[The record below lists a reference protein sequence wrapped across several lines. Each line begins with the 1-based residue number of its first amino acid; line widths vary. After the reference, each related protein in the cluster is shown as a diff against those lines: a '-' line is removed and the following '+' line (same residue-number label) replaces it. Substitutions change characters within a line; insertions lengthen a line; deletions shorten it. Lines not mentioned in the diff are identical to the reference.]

1 MRYINTLH
9 EGETIRNV
17 YLCKGKRSAETR
29 NGRPYDNLI
38 LQDKTGTLDGKVWD
52 PNSGGIAD
60 YDELDFIEVYGEIIS
75 YNNNLQMN
83 IKQIRKV
90 QEGEYIAADYM
101 PTTEKSTDGMY
112 EELLGY
118 IKKVDNQYL
127 RQVLDYYFIKDE
139 TFIRNFKGHSAAK
152 TVHHGFAGGLLEHT
166 LSVVKFCDYMAGA
179 YPILNKD
186 LLFTAAICHDIGKTK
201 ELYIFEQLVANL
213 MKVTNQTGTWVPLY
227 VMTSEINDSM
237 TREFFEEHGYF
248 GYDKDYVKFFVQEMV
263 PAVDFDGNLL
273 MKSEDS
279 LAMSPNGNGG
289 WFKSLINAGLD
300 KDLKDKGVEWLN
312 VFGVDNVLQQIAD
325 PVFVGAIIESGCV
338 SGSKVVRKC
347 DPYERVGAMCLENG
361 KPSIV
366 EYYELTPE
374 MAEAK
379 NENGSLQ
386 YGFGVILNYLF
397 RVDKLMAIAEKSLP
411 IHVVEKKVPYIDENG
426 TEHKPETPNAY
437 KFETLILDMVYM
449 MDNSLPFEVDREKEF
464 APVKNATGTDS
475 VETARALLE
484 KNGIE
489 I

>member
-1 MRYINTLH
+1 MLLSFLLISSLAGIFTACDDIEDEYITDTQLSILQESRTSLNYLLKNSTYGTAPGTYPETGKDILNAAIAELDALITRVEAGEELDETTLEAAVAKVNQAIDEFKNSKYYNLSPEAQQYIN
-9 EGETIRNV
+9 
-17 YLCKGKRSAETR
+17 
-29 NGRPYDNLI
+29 NLLAKADEI
-38 LQDKTGTLDGKVWD
+38 LAIV
-52 PNSGGIAD
+52 N
-60 YDELDFIEVYGEIIS
+60 
-75 YNNNLQMN
+75 
-83 IKQIRKV
+83 
-90 QEGEYIAADYM
+90 
-101 PTTEKSTDGMY
+101 
-112 EELLGY
+112 
-118 IKKVDNQYL
+118 
-127 RQVLDYYFIKDE
+127 DE
-139 TFIRNFKGHSAAK
+139 TKWGNHQRQHPVENKSVLESAAK
-152 TVHHGFAGGLLEHT
+152 DLESLAERIKSGSITDMTQEIYDEAIAAADKKVEEVEDSAWPDNSQITWNLFVDGNAG
-166 LSVVKFCDYMAGA
+166 S
-179 YPILNKD
+179 
-186 LLFTAAICHDIGKTK
+186 
-201 ELYIFEQLVANL
+201 YI
-213 MKVTNQTGTWVPLY
+213 
-227 VMTSEINDSM
+227 D
-237 TREFFEEHGYF
+237 F
-248 GYDKDYVKFFVQEMV
+248 GYSEDYVKFGEDDNQ
-263 PAVDFDGNLL
+263 AVDFDGNLL

-411 IHVVEKKVPYIDENG
+411 LHVVEKKVPYIDENG